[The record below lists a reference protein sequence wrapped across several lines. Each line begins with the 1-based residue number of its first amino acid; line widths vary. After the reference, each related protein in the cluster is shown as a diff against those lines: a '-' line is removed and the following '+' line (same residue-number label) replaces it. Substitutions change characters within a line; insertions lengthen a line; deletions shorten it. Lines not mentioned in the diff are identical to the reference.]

1 MVLQYM
7 ALRQLRTEKW
17 MSSRIS
23 LRGKKNKEKRKFP
36 YSTGN
41 WDPESLENDDGN
53 DGDDGDDGDDDDDD
67 GASMHAKGG
76 ISRPLRSEARVQI
89 GIPVC

>member
-41 WDPESLENDDGN
+41 WDPESLENDDG
-53 DGDDGDDGDDDDDD
+53 DDGDDDDD

>member
-1 MVLQYM
+1 
-7 ALRQLRTEKW
+7 

-41 WDPESLENDDGN
+41 WDPESLENDDG
-53 DGDDGDDGDDDDDD
+53 DDGDDDDD